1 MKKQDISTAKDADL
15 RASQAA
21 MQRAAALARQ
31 VAIQTNT
38 AIVVEQDGKAVRV
51 TADELRRKQEQRK
64 P

>member
-51 TADELRRKQEQRK
+51 TADELRREQEQRK

>member
-1 MKKQDISTAKDADL
+1 MTKQDISMAKDADL

-31 VAIQTNT
+31 IAIQTNT
-38 AIVVEQDGKAVRV
+38 AIVVEKNGKTVRV
-51 TADELRRKQEQRK
+51 TADELRREQEQRK